1 MVFLIHLPQMLSADM
16 RVYLGGG
23 DLAVSEH
30 ELNRPEIR
38 APFQKMRSESVP
50 EDVGAYFL
58 LQTGQF
64 AVFFQHFPEPL
75 SSESPPSR

>member
-1 MVFLIHLPQMLSADM
+1 MVLLIHLPQMLSTDM

-30 ELNRPEIR
+30 KLNRPEIR
-38 APFQKMRSESVP
+38 APFQKMRGERMP
-50 EDVGAYFL
+50 ENMGTYFL
-58 LQTGQF
+58 LQACLF

-75 SSESPPSR
+75 SGESPPPR